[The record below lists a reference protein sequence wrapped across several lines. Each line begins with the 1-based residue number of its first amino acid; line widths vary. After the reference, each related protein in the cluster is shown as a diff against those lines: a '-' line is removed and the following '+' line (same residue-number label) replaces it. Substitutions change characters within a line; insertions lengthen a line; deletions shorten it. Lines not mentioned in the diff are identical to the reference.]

1 METSLPYPLL
11 GFTLF
16 VTMLGGCLSTFN
28 SWTPNKFEYLINFS
42 AGTFIGAVLF
52 HMVPDANPILGFQ
65 MVYPMLLGFFSVYG
79 IEKALGSK
87 DYSTRELAFQKMGL
101 SALIG
106 ISFHSFVEGFA
117 MGAATLMNFGFVFIA
132 AIIFHK
138 FPAAMLLGALFF
150 KAGKYD
156 RKTIILIIF
165 IFALTTPLGVLLSY
179 DAFGIIN
186 KYWLGIAIAVSA
198 GTFIYLAFFDL
209 MLIGNQ
215 KKGNKT
221 LNIVFFG
228 FGVLAMLLFQ
238 D

>member
-11 GFTLF
+11 GFTFF
-16 VTMLGGCLSTFN
+16 VTMLGGCFSTFK
-28 SWTPNKFEYLINFS
+28 SWAPNKFEYFINFS
-42 AGTFIGAVLF
+42 AGIFIGAVLF
-52 HMVPDANPILGFQ
+52 HMIPDANPILGFQ
-65 MVYPMLLGFFSVYG
+65 MVYPMLIGFLSIYG
-79 IEKALGSK
+79 IEKALGTK
-87 DYSTRELAFQKMGL
+87 DGTTQELVFQKMGL

-117 MGAATLMNFGFVFIA
+117 MGAATLMNFGFVIIA

-138 FPAAMLLGALFF
+138 FPAAMLLGALFI

-156 RKTIILIIF
+156 RKTIISIIF
-165 IFALTTPLGVLLSY
+165 LFALTTPLGVLLSY
-179 DAFGIIN
+179 GVFELID
-186 KYWLGIAIAVSA
+186 KYWLGVSIAVSA

-209 MLIGNQ
+209 MLIGNEQ
-215 KKGNKT
+215 KGNKA

-228 FGVLAMLLFQ
+228 FGVLAMLFFQ

>member
-1 METSLPYPLL
+1 
-11 GFTLF
+11 
-16 VTMLGGCLSTFN
+16 MLGGCISTFN

-52 HMVPDANPILGFQ
+52 HMIPDANPILGYQ
-65 MVYPMLLGFFSVYG
+65 MVYPMLIGFITIYG

-87 DYSTRELAFQKMGL
+87 DFSTRELAFQKMAL
-101 SALIG
+101 SALMG

-132 AIIFHK
+132 AIVFHK

-150 KAGKYD
+150 KAGKYN
-156 RKTIILIIF
+156 RKTIISIIF

-179 DAFGIIN
+179 DVFGPTN
-186 KYWLGIAIAVSA
+186 KYLLGLAIAVSA

-209 MLIGNQ
+209 MLIGNKQ
-215 KKGNKT
+215 KGNKT
-221 LNIVFFG
+221 LNILFFG